1 MKPIALSPLS
11 LKDFSDFNGVF
22 YLASNF
28 LVEPLI
34 YIRPIETKESTTDEC
49 AVLECSNSES
59 ALSGIRW
66 YKNSKPISADD
77 KRYVLAQGNRL
88 LIIAKTTDE
97 DDGLYTCEME
107 NSLGQEKL
115 MIKLSIHER
124 PIRIDTPTSHK
135 RDKYTYSELLNIIYW
150 VLGTSLFW
158 LIVIWQC
165 RRNSGKSISTD
176 PSENGCATH
185 AHIADTCTDPNC
197 FSNRV
202 KRLNAG
208 IFFDR
213 NSDTRPT
220 KMFPKNALNMHSDS
234 IHNENEALLGNK
246 CFEHQPDLM
255 RHNNLL
261 ARIRGIDKAYRQH
274 NVSIDNT
281 STVTCTDEPYSSKT
295 KISSLSS
302 SCNSIP
308 ALSFNSSH
316 ELDTNK
322 MRNYESLPKNFSNV
336 VGNSSIVGTDRPKPN
351 IHTNEL
357 NELIS
362 SLEMK

>member
-1 MKPIALSPLS
+1 M
-11 LKDFSDFNGVF
+11 
-22 YLASNF
+22 
-28 LVEPLI
+28 
-34 YIRPIETKESTTDEC
+34 YIRPIETKESTSGDC

-66 YKNSKPISADD
+66 YKNSKPISAND
-77 KRYVLAQGNRL
+77 KRYIQAQGNRL

-107 NSLGQEKL
+107 NTLGKEKL
-115 MIKLSIHER
+115 MIKLSIHAR
-124 PIRIDTPTSHK
+124 PIRIDNPTGEK
-135 RDKYTYSELLNIIYW
+135 REEFLQTVLMNNIYW
-150 VLGTSLFW
+150 
-158 LIVIWQC
+158 IVVTTILLCLVCCHWRRQC
-165 RRNSGKSISTD
+165 KQDRQMSA
-176 PSENGCATH
+176 SENGRSTSAQ
-185 AHIADTCTDPNC
+185 AHGSITCNDTNC
-197 FSNRV
+197 FTN
-202 KRLNAG
+202 KAKNIGNG

-213 NSDTRPT
+213 NNDSRPT

-234 IHNENEALLGNK
+234 LNNDNEALLGNK
-246 CFEHQPDLM
+246 CFDNQPDLM
-255 RHNNLL
+255 RHNNFI

-274 NVSIDNT
+274 NTSIDNT
-281 STVTCTDEPYSSKT
+281 STVTCADEPYSSKT

-316 ELDTNK
+316 ELDTSK

-336 VGNSSIVGTDRPKPN
+336 VGNTTVATDRPKPN